1 LRIVVVLVSVLV
13 LAVSGSAHGVTQGCD
28 AATATPLVQEPD
40 TNPRVVDT
48 VYCGAFLGPGSEAM
62 VVVIASQGGCE
73 GVMGWRLFTQASG
86 WQSVGELNSA
96 PHVRVDGTTV
106 IERREVHRRG
116 DWYFC
121 GGPTGGE
128 QERNWTWNGTA
139 LAPGTWTQ
147 TVPAR
152 PKGEVYFAPRDRT
165 KYVGVLFYGARVPV
179 VCSMLDGQRLSY
191 VSCEYL
197 RAPFAKVKLT
207 ASGRPRICRG
217 QRCIT
222 PGNPGIDDL
231 EPPLK
236 TNRSVAI
243 GRFRCRA
250 ERTRMRCV
258 VIDTGKGFV
267 LGRTGPRAVR

>member
-1 LRIVVVLVSVLV
+1 MRIVVVVIVLV
-13 LAVSGSAHGVTQGCD
+13 LAVAGSAQGATQGCD

-40 TNPRVVDT
+40 TNPRVVWA
-48 VYCGAFLGPGSEAM
+48 VHCGAFLGTGSDAM
-62 VVVIASQGGCE
+62 VVVISSQGGCDNI
-73 GVMGWRLFTQASG
+73 MGWQVFTRVDGG
-86 WQSVGELNSA
+86 WQSAGTFNSTGDL
-96 PHVRVDGTTV
+96 RVDGTTIV
-106 IERREVHRRG
+106 ERRTVHRRG

-128 QERNWTWNGTA
+128 QERSWAWNGTA
-139 LAPGTWTQ
+139 LTAGAWTQ

-152 PKGEVYFAPRDRT
+152 PKGEVFFAPRDRT
-165 KYVGVLFYGARVPV
+165 KYVGVQFYGARVPV
-179 VCSMLDGQRLSY
+179 LCSMLDGQRLSS

-197 RAPFAKVKLT
+197 RAPFATVKLT

-250 ERTRMRCV
+250 ERTQMRCV
-258 VIDTGKGFV
+258 VIETGKGFV
-267 LGRTGPRAVR
+267 LGRNGPRAIR